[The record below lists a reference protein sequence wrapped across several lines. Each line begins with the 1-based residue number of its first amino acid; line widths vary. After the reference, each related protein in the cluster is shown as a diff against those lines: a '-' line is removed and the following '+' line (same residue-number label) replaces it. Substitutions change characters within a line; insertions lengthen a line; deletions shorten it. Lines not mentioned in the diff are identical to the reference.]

1 MCGIVGYIGDRDAVD
16 VLTSGLKRLE
26 YRGYDSAGVAVNTP
40 AGIKS
45 IKAVGKLAKLE
56 EALQGQDFQGHTGI
70 GHTRWAT
77 HGKPSEINAHPH
89 EGPLGKVVL
98 CHNGIIENH
107 QMIRDTYLKG
117 HTFRSTTDTEVAAHL
132 LESFYEGDL
141 LAAVQKMLTVLVGSF
156 AMVIMAKDEP
166 DHFIAVRKDS
176 PLVIGLGEHEHFAAS
191 DIPAI
196 LSYTRRC
203 VYLES
208 GQMAD
213 VRQSQVTF
221 MDFQGQE
228 IEVKEHLIEWDD
240 QAAQK
245 GGYDHF
251 MIKEIYEQ
259 PDTFQSVMAGRIQ
272 NGHIAFQEFSIDK
285 KEINDWQQI
294 YIVACGTAYHSGL
307 VGGTILEKT
316 LDKPVFVEVASEFR
330 YRDPH
335 IDDRTLVILI
345 SQSGETADTL
355 AALHE
360 AKAKG
365 ATTIAI
371 TNVVGSAIA
380 RDADRVLYLWAGP
393 EISVASTK
401 AYTSM
406 LIALFLLGLYL
417 GDQGGTFHLDEHQ
430 ALLEGLLKLPQQ
442 AADMLTDSELEKYK
456 AIAEIIKESNDLFY
470 IGRGMDWAVAQ
481 EGALKLK
488 EISYIHAEAY
498 AAGELKHG
506 TLALVTPETPV
517 FTIALQENTFDKTI
531 SNASEVIS
539 REAPVWALVKEGT
552 PHLAAGFE
560 QRITI
565 PDCDDFLAP
574 ILAALPLQLIA
585 YYTAKAR
592 GCDIDQPRNL
602 AKSVTVE

>member
-1 MCGIVGYIGDRDAVD
+1 MCGIVGYVGGREAVD
-16 VLTSGLKRLE
+16 VLIAGLKRLE
-26 YRGYDSAGVAVNTP
+26 YRGYDSAGVAVDTP
-40 AGIKS
+40 EGIVTVKT
-45 IKAVGKLAKLE
+45 AGKLAVLE
-56 EALQGQDFQGHTGI
+56 EALRERRPAGHIGI

-77 HGKPSEINAHPH
+77 HGKPSAENAHPH
-89 EGPLGKVVL
+89 EGPEGRVVL

-107 QMIRDTYLKG
+107 DALRETYLKG
-117 HTFRSTTDTEVAAHL
+117 HTFRSSTDTEVAVHL

-141 LAAVQKMLTVLVGSF
+141 LAAVKRMVEVIEGSF
-156 AMVIMAKDEP
+156 AMAIMAKDEP

-176 PLVIGLGEHEHFAAS
+176 PLVIGLGDGENFAAS

-196 LSYTRRC
+196 LKYTRRC

-213 VRQSQVTF
+213 VRADGVRF
-221 MDFQGQE
+221 MDFAGTPV
-228 IEVKEHLIEWDD
+228 EVETHEIEWDD
-240 QAAQK
+240 QAAEK

-251 MIKEIYEQ
+251 MLKEINEQ
-259 PDTFQSVMAGRIQ
+259 PTTFHSVMAGRIQ
-272 NGHIAFQEFSIDK
+272 NGHIAFEEFAIDGE
-285 KEINDWQQI
+285 EIAQWQQI

-307 VGGTILEKT
+307 VGRTVLEKT
-316 LDKPVFVEVASEFR
+316 LGKPVFVEVASEFR

-335 IDDRTLVILI
+335 IDEHTLVILI

-380 RDADRVLYLWAGP
+380 READRVLYLWAGP

-417 GDQGGTFHLDEHQ
+417 GDRVGRFDLNAHQ
-430 ALLEGLLKLPQQ
+430 ELVEGLLRLPEQ
-442 AADMLTDSELEKYK
+442 AAALLADEEVAKVAAAAEKIKDSD
-456 AIAEIIKESNDLFY
+456 DLFY
-470 IGRGMDWAVAQ
+470 IGRGIDWAVAQ

-506 TLALVTPETPV
+506 TLALVTPKTPV
-517 FTIALQENTFDKTI
+517 ITIALQQNTYEKTM
-531 SNASEVIS
+531 SNAYEVIS
-539 REAPVWALVKEGT
+539 RGAPVLALVKEGEDRL
-552 PHLAAGFE
+552 PEGFGTVL
-560 QRITI
+560 TI

-574 ILAALPLQLIA
+574 ILGALPLQLIA
-585 YYTAKAR
+585 YFTAKAR
-592 GCDIDQPRNL
+592 GENIDQPRNL